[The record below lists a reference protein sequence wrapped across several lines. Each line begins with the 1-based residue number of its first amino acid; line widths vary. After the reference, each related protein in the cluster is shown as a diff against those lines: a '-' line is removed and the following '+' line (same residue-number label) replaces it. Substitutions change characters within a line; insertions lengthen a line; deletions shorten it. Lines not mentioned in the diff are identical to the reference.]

1 MKILISDPVASEGI
15 EILRAQEHVDVKLGL
30 KPDELRD
37 IIGEYEA
44 LVVRSETKVS
54 AEVIEAGKKLQVI
67 GRAGVG
73 VDNID
78 VGAATRHGIVVVN
91 APGGNIVS
99 AAEHTIAMMLALAR
113 HIPEGHLRLKSGEW
127 RRGDL
132 LGTEVRGKTLGIIG
146 LGRVGTEVARRA
158 KGLEMHIIAYDPFV
172 SIDYARSLGAE
183 PVSWEQLLQQSD
195 FITVHTP
202 LTATTKGFIGAE
214 ELSLVKP
221 SVRIVNVARGGI
233 IDEEALFQALE
244 QGRVAGAAVDVF
256 SVEPAKDNI
265 LLRSEKVIATP
276 HLGAS
281 TAEAQRNVA
290 VDVAEQILTVLKGQP
305 ARYAVNIPFMPPETF
320 LVVSPFLETA
330 TEVGRLAAQL
340 AEGQMDT
347 ITVKYEGEIANHDL
361 SALKAAVIGGLL
373 EPVTEERVNLV
384 NANIIAQSRGL
395 KIVEQKGIV
404 CENYGNLITVEVTT
418 SVGATTVAGTM
429 MRGQSHI
436 VRVNNYWIDIVPTG
450 GYWLFSDHRDRPG
463 LIGAVGMITGNVD
476 INISFMQLSRL
487 EPRGQALMILA
498 LDEFL
503 PEEQRQQILGIKDVY
518 SAKVV
523 KL

>member
-1 MKILISDPVASEGI
+1 
-15 EILRAQEHVDVKLGL
+15 
-30 KPDELRD
+30 
-37 IIGEYEA
+37 
-44 LVVRSETKVS
+44 
-54 AEVIEAGKKLQVI
+54 
-67 GRAGVG
+67 
-73 VDNID
+73 
-78 VGAATRHGIVVVN
+78 
-91 APGGNIVS
+91 
-99 AAEHTIAMMLALAR
+99 
-113 HIPEGHLRLKSGEW
+113 
-127 RRGDL
+127 
-132 LGTEVRGKTLGIIG
+132 
-146 LGRVGTEVARRA
+146 
-158 KGLEMHIIAYDPFV
+158 
-172 SIDYARSLGAE
+172 
-183 PVSWEQLLQQSD
+183 
-195 FITVHTP
+195 

-214 ELSLVKP
+214 ELCLVKP
-221 SVRIVNVARGGI
+221 SVRIINAARGGI

-320 LVVSPFLETA
+320 SVVSPFLETA

-347 ITVKYEGEIANHDL
+347 ITIKYEGEIANYDL
-361 SALKAAVIGGLL
+361 GALKAAVIGGLL

-384 NANIIAQSRGL
+384 NANMIAQSRGL
-395 KIVEQKGIV
+395 KIVEQKGTV
-404 CENYGNLITVEVTT
+404 CDNYGNLITAEVTT
-418 SVGATTVAGTM
+418 SVGATAVAGTM
-429 MRGQSHI
+429 MRGQPHI

-463 LIGAVGMITGNVD
+463 LIGAVGMVTGKAD

-487 EPRGQALMILA
+487 KPRGQALMILA

-503 PEEQRQQILGIKDVY
+503 PEEQRQQILALQDVY